1 MFVLYNNDF
10 SSHCVQLIHNKQRK
24 KSKKDYTCVN
34 NVPCYLNQQLLLCKA
49 SSSTSFSDNYVQQP
63 LGCLHLRL
71 AFTFYY
77 YANGNASKYYRQ
89 NKRWVL
95 DKRKLICTL

>member
-1 MFVLYNNDF
+1 LRTID
-10 SSHCVQLIHNKQRK
+10 SQQTKEEKQKRLHL
-24 KSKKDYTCVN
+24 C